1 MLKRGFRCLIFL
13 CKKGEKGMRTYSKLF
28 NKYYDSDNV
37 IYISNFQQVYK
48 YLNAS
53 DSVAE
58 NLVDILYSGTRKD
71 CLVFVFNKA
80 PIMQE
85 LYKKWQAHELQ

>member
-1 MLKRGFRCLIFL
+1 MQQ
-13 CKKGEKGMRTYSKLF
+13 YSKLL
-28 NKYYDSDNV
+28 NRYYDPEHV

-53 DSVAE
+53 EEVAE

-71 CLVFVFNKA
+71 CLVFVFRKT
-80 PIMQE
+80 PVMQE
-85 LYKKWQAHELQ
+85 LYKKWQAHELN

>member
-1 MLKRGFRCLIFL
+1 MK
-13 CKKGEKGMRTYSKLF
+13 TYSKLL
-28 NKYYDSDNV
+28 NKYYDPENV

-53 DSVAE
+53 DEVAE

-71 CLVFVFNKA
+71 CLVFVFNKT

-85 LYKKWQAHELQ
+85 LYKKWQAHELN

>member
-1 MLKRGFRCLIFL
+1 MKV
-13 CKKGEKGMRTYSKLF
+13 YSKLL
-28 NKYYDSDNV
+28 NKYYDSDGA

-53 DSVAE
+53 EEVAD

-71 CLVFVFNKA
+71 CLVFVFNKT

-85 LYKKWQAHELQ
+85 LYRKWQAHELI

>member
-1 MLKRGFRCLIFL
+1 MKQ
-13 CKKGEKGMRTYSKLF
+13 YSKLL
-28 NKYYDSDNV
+28 NRYYDPDNA

-53 DSVAE
+53 KEVAD

-71 CLVFVFNKA
+71 CLVFVFNKT
-80 PIMQE
+80 PLMQE
-85 LYKKWQAHELQ
+85 LYRKWQNHELN

>member
-1 MLKRGFRCLIFL
+1 MQRGYGALFFYAKRR
-13 CKKGEKGMRTYSKLF
+13 MSMQTYSKLL
-28 NKYYDSDNV
+28 NKHYDPDNA
-37 IYISNFQQVYK
+37 IYICNFQQVYK

-53 DSVAE
+53 EEVAE

-71 CLVFVFNKA
+71 CLVFVFKKT

-85 LYKKWQAHELQ
+85 LYKKWQAHELI

>member
-1 MLKRGFRCLIFL
+1 MQ
-13 CKKGEKGMRTYSKLF
+13 TYSKLL
-28 NKYYDSDNV
+28 NKYYDPESV

-53 DSVAE
+53 EEVAE

-71 CLVFVFNKA
+71 CLVFVFNRT

-85 LYKKWQAHELQ
+85 LYKKWQAHELN

>member
-1 MLKRGFRCLIFL
+1 MQ
-13 CKKGEKGMRTYSKLF
+13 TYSKLL
-28 NKYYDSDNV
+28 NKYYDPEGV

-53 DSVAE
+53 EEVAE

-71 CLVFVFNKA
+71 CLVFVFNKS
-80 PIMQE
+80 PIMKE
-85 LYKKWQAHELQ
+85 LYRKWQDHELN

>member
-1 MLKRGFRCLIFL
+1 MKV
-13 CKKGEKGMRTYSKLF
+13 YSKLL
-28 NKYYDSDNV
+28 NKYYDSDSA

-53 DSVAE
+53 EEVAE

-71 CLVFVFNKA
+71 CLVFVFNRT

-85 LYKKWQAHELQ
+85 LYRKWQAHELN

>member
-1 MLKRGFRCLIFL
+1 MQ
-13 CKKGEKGMRTYSKLF
+13 TYSKLL
-28 NKYYDSDNV
+28 NKHYDADNA
-37 IYISNFQQVYK
+37 IYMTNLQQIYK

-53 DSVAE
+53 EEVAD

-71 CLVFVFNKA
+71 CIVFVFKRT

-85 LYKKWQAHELQ
+85 LYRKWNAHELN

>member
-1 MLKRGFRCLIFL
+1 MKI
-13 CKKGEKGMRTYSKLF
+13 YSKLL
-28 NKYYDSDNV
+28 NKYYDSDNA

-53 DSVAE
+53 DEVAE
-58 NLVDILYSGTRKD
+58 NLVDIIYSGTRKD
-71 CLVFVFNKA
+71 CLVFVFNKT

-85 LYKKWQAHELQ
+85 LYRKWQAHELN